1 MKCPKCHSINPED
14 SKFCLECGTEME
26 QICNHCGKS
35 LPLRAK
41 FCNECGQRFGQPAR
55 PALKELSIQEKL
67 DKVQKYLP
75 EGLIKKILSQKD
87 SIEGERKQVTIMF
100 CDMKSFTV
108 LTEQLGPDE
117 TFSLMDKVFEI
128 LIHTVNEY
136 QGTVNELRGDG
147 ILAFFGAPIALEDAP
162 QRAIRSALA
171 IHKEIHKFNEKIRG
185 HRDIAPIQLRI
196 GINTGQVV
204 VGTMGNDL
212 RVQYTAQGDTI
223 NMASRI
229 ENLAEPGTTYVSE
242 ETFKLAEGY
251 FRFEALGEKKIKGKP
266 DPIKVYKAIAPST
279 RRTRFDVSAERGLT
293 PFVGR
298 QRELELLLD
307 GYQRSKTGR
316 GQSFAIVSEAGL
328 GKSRLLYEF
337 RKKIANDNTTFLEGR
352 CLSYGR
358 GTAYHPIVDVLKSNF
373 NIADSEPDSIIITKV
388 KKGLKAIRA
397 DNPATL
403 TYLLELFS
411 IKDTQNQDFII
422 SQEEKKYRLIE
433 ALKEIVI
440 KGSETRPLVLA
451 VEDLHWID
459 KSSED
464 AIKALLE
471 SISGSRVFLIFTY
484 RPQYVHTWGTWTYHS
499 QLNLNR
505 FSNRECL
512 SMIHHLLG
520 TSIIEET
527 LEELILE
534 KAEGVPFF
542 IEEFIRSL
550 KDLGLIEIKSNTYR
564 LVKDLPE
571 ITIPNTI
578 HDVIMARV
586 DSLPESA
593 KAILV
598 TGSVIEREFS
608 YILLKNVI
616 GGSEPDLLTCLSL
629 LRDAELLYERGLY
642 PHSTYIFKHAL
653 TREVV
658 YDSILIS
665 KRKELHEKI
674 AQTIEQLYKENLQD
688 HFGVLA
694 EHFIQGENFEKGAEY
709 CKKASKHAFGSA
721 SFHEAIEHIR
731 NRILCLERLPQSE
744 NNQKNI
750 ITARTALAM
759 SLINVSRYADLLNAV
774 SPIEDLAVRLN
785 DQKILARIYTA
796 LGIYHYGFKENMQ
809 KGLRYMEDASKLSSQ
824 SEDYLSAYYASLY
837 LGVTLLWSCEFS
849 KAHLS
854 FKKCMQLSS
863 FAHNPIGMSPPLI
876 LTIYAYCHQGGIERA
891 LNMAEEG
898 IEAATQ
904 SGYLFNKAAARTA
917 YGISFYYKG
926 AFDEAEKHLLMGL
939 DYSKK
944 TSQIVWQHWACFN
957 LGNLYIDMS
966 KLTQAADY
974 LTRSLL
980 IIKQYRLPPSYIYT
994 CRVGLAKVKALANE
1008 LNINLHELFNCFK
1021 KNNLNVHRGYIAR
1034 NISEV
1039 LLSKVKNDLSE
1050 AERWINRAIE
1060 NDNKYNLAW
1069 DLGHDYTVYAK
1080 LFYRRS
1086 EQSTAADYL
1095 QKAIN
1100 TFKSCGAEGWVAK
1113 IEKEYKAHR

>member
-55 PALKELSIQEKL
+55 PSVKELSIQEKL

-75 EGLIKKILSQKD
+75 EGLLKKILSQKD

-128 LIHTVNEY
+128 LLHTVNKF

-171 IHKEIHKFNEKIRG
+171 IHKEIHKFNEKLRG
-185 HRDIAPIQLRI
+185 QRDIAPIQLRI

-242 ETFKLAEGY
+242 ETFKLTEGY
-251 FRFEALGEKKIKGKP
+251 FRFEALGAKHVKGKP

-337 RKKIANDNTTFLEGR
+337 RKKISNDNVTFLEGR
-352 CLSYGR
+352 CLSYSR
-358 GTAYHPIVDVLKSNF
+358 GMAYHPIIDVLKSNF
-373 NIADSEPDSIIITKV
+373 NIADNDPDSTILTKV

-397 DNPATL
+397 DDPVTL
-403 TYLLELFS
+403 ACLLELLS
-411 IKDTQNQDFII
+411 INDTRKEEIII

-433 ALKEIVI
+433 ALKRIVI
-440 KGSETRPLVLA
+440 KGSEPRPLVLA

-512 SMIHHLLG
+512 LMVHHSLG
-520 TSIIEET
+520 TNNIEES
-527 LEELILE
+527 LEKLILE

-550 KDLGLIEIKSNTYR
+550 KDLGLIEIKSDEYR
-564 LVKDLPE
+564 LVKDLHE
-571 ITIPNTI
+571 IAIPNTI

-593 KAILV
+593 RDVLV

-608 YILLKNVI
+608 HSLLNSVI
-616 GGSEPDLLTCLSL
+616 GGSEQDLLTCLSVL
-629 LRDAELLYERGLY
+629 KDVELIYERGLY

-658 YDSILIS
+658 YDSIVNS
-665 KRKELHEKI
+665 KRQELHEKI
-674 AQTIEQLYKENLQD
+674 GQAIEQLYQENIQEHYD
-688 HFGVLA
+688 VLVA
-694 EHFIQGENFEKGAEY
+694 HYIRSENYSKGAEY
-709 CKKASKHAFGSA
+709 SKYASKKAFGSA
-721 SFHEAIEHIR
+721 SFSEAIGHVR
-731 NRILCLERLPQSE
+731 NLIFCLERLPQSE
-744 NNQKNI
+744 SNQKRI
-750 ITARTALAM
+750 IKARTALAM
-759 SLINVSRYADLLNAV
+759 YLINITQLEGLLDAV
-774 SPIEDLAVRLN
+774 APIEDIAVALN
-785 DQKILARIYTA
+785 DQKMLARIYIA
-796 LGIYHYGFKENMQ
+796 LGIYYYATKENIQ
-809 KGLRYMEDASKLSSQ
+809 KGEKYVEDASHLSAISG
-824 SEDYLSAYYASLY
+824 DYLSAYYAFFY
-837 LGVTLLWSCEFS
+837 LGITFTWRCEFS
-849 KAHLS
+849 KAQLN
-854 FKKCMQLSS
+854 FNKCMELSS
-863 FAHNPIGMSPPLI
+863 AVNNPTGMSHPKALVS
-876 LTIYAYCHQGGIERA
+876 YAYCYQGILEKAFTLAKEG
-891 LNMAEEG
+891 LAEAE
-898 IEAATQ
+898 Q
-904 SGYLFNKAAARTA
+904 SGYLFNKAPAYTS
-917 YGISFYYKG
+917 YGISCYYKG
-926 AFDEAEKHLLMGL
+926 FFSEGEKYLLLGA
-939 DYSKK
+939 DCSKK
-944 TSQIVWQHWACFN
+944 ISQIGWEFWALLN
-957 LGNLYIDMS
+957 LSNLYLDIGE
-966 KLTQAADY
+966 
-974 LTRSLL
+974 LTRAEDSLAKSLL
-980 IIKQYRLPPSYIYT
+980 ILRNAQILPSWGYN
-994 CRVGLAKVKALANE
+994 CRIALTKVRVLDNPRILNLNE
-1008 LNINLHELFNCFK
+1008 LTACFDNYSFK
-1021 KNNLNVHRGYIAR
+1021 VNRGYIAR
-1034 NISEV
+1034 NIGEV
-1039 LLSKVKNDLSE
+1039 LLTIRKENLTDAEFWIQKAIQNDHTYDV
-1050 AERWINRAIE
+1050 RWS
-1060 NDNKYNLAW
+1060 LAR
-1069 DLGHDYTVYAK
+1069 DYTTYAK
-1080 LFYRRS
+1080 LLLMKG
-1086 EQSTAADYL
+1086 EHTKADEYL
-1095 QKAIN
+1095 QKSVN

-1113 IEKEYKAHR
+1113 IEKEYQAHR

>member
-1 MKCPKCHSINPED
+1 MKCPKCHSINPQD

-41 FCNECGQRFGQPAR
+41 FCNECGQRFGKPAR
-55 PALKELSIQEKL
+55 SSIKELSIQEKL

-100 CDMKSFTV
+100 CDMKSFTI

-128 LIHTVNEY
+128 LLHTVNKF

-171 IHKEIHKFNEKIRG
+171 IHKEIHKFNEKLRG
-185 HRDIAPIQLRI
+185 QRDIAPIQLRI

-242 ETFKLAEGY
+242 ETFKLTEGY
-251 FRFEALGEKKIKGKP
+251 FRFEALGAKHVKGKP

-337 RKKIANDNTTFLEGR
+337 RKKISNDNVTFLEGR
-352 CLSYGR
+352 CLSYSR
-358 GTAYHPIVDVLKSNF
+358 GMAYHPIIDVLKSNF
-373 NIADSEPDSIIITKV
+373 NIADNDPDSTILTKV

-397 DNPATL
+397 DDPVTL
-403 TYLLELFS
+403 ACLLELLS
-411 IKDTQNQDFII
+411 INDTRKEKIII

-433 ALKEIVI
+433 ALKRIVI
-440 KGSETRPLVLA
+440 KGSEPRPLVLA

-512 SMIHHLLG
+512 LMVHHSLG
-520 TSIIEET
+520 TNIIEKS

-550 KDLGLIEIKSNTYR
+550 KDLGLIERKSDEYQ
-564 LVKDLPE
+564 LVKDLHE
-571 ITIPNTI
+571 IAIPNTI

-593 KAILV
+593 RDVLV

-608 YILLKNVI
+608 HSLLKSVI
-616 GGSEPDLLTCLSL
+616 GGSEQDLLNCLSVL
-629 LRDAELLYERGLY
+629 KDVELVYERGLY

-658 YDSILIS
+658 YDSILNP
-665 KRKELHEKI
+665 KRKRLHEKI
-674 AQTIEQLYKENLQD
+674 GQTIEQLYQENLQE
-688 HFGVLA
+688 HYGVLA
-694 EHFIQGENFEKGAEY
+694 EHYIQSENFEKGAEY

-744 NNQKNI
+744 SNQNNI

-759 SLINVSRYADLLNAV
+759 SLINVSRYADLLNVVA
-774 SPIEDLAVRLN
+774 PIEDLAVRLN

-796 LGIYHYGFKENMQ
+796 LGNYYGGVREDIPKASKYLKE
-809 KGLRYMEDASKLSSQ
+809 ASKLSLQ
-824 SEDYLSAYYASLY
+824 SEDYLSAYYASLASGI
-837 LGVTLLWSCEFS
+837 LFLWNCEFS
-849 KAHLS
+849 KAQRN
-854 FKKCMQLSS
+854 FKRCMQLSS
-863 FAHNPIGMSPPLI
+863 FAHNPIGMSPPQI
-876 LTIYAYCHQGGIERA
+876 LTIYAYCHQGQIESA

-898 IEAATQ
+898 VEAAKRLSVQQ
-904 SGYLFNKAAARTA
+904 SRRA
-917 YGISFYYKG
+917 YSLWNF
-926 AFDEAEKHLLMGL
+926 FL
-939 DYSKK
+939 
-944 TSQIVWQHWACFN
+944 SQ
-957 LGNLYIDMS
+957 
-966 KLTQAADY
+966 
-974 LTRSLL
+974 
-980 IIKQYRLPPSYIYT
+980 
-994 CRVGLAKVKALANE
+994 
-1008 LNINLHELFNCFK
+1008 
-1021 KNNLNVHRGYIAR
+1021 RG
-1034 NISEV
+1034 V
-1039 LLSKVKNDLSE
+1039 
-1050 AERWINRAIE
+1050 
-1060 NDNKYNLAW
+1060 
-1069 DLGHDYTVYAK
+1069 
-1080 LFYRRS
+1080 
-1086 EQSTAADYL
+1086 
-1095 QKAIN
+1095 
-1100 TFKSCGAEGWVAK
+1100 
-1113 IEKEYKAHR
+1113 